1 MSDAGSSGLRSS
13 LRISAGTGGG
23 GDSGSGSGVGS
34 PRSRKLAD
42 LPLAPHGST
51 SPKLRRTGKEAVSF
65 AAAAPAPAPVREVS
79 YVRYVARGEAVVP
92 AVRVRALRAGR
103 SLVPRCYPPLPR
115 PSRVGRA
122 AAGGRARRRARA
134 RARG

>member
-92 AVRVRALRAGR
+92 AVRVRALRWPLAR
-103 SLVPRCYPPLPR
+103 ATLLLASPPPLARRPRCCRRPRSPPR
-115 PSRVGRA
+115 PR
-122 AAGGRARRRARA
+122 
-134 RARG
+134 